1 MLRANECPKLKV
13 WLGKKRTNKYT
24 SPDIQNEVLK
34 VMVLRDIIYHIKKAP
49 FFSIMVDETTDNYIK

>member
-1 MLRANECPKLKV
+1 MA
-13 WLGKKRTNKYT
+13 WKKRTNKYT

-34 VMVLRDIIYHIKKAP
+34 VMALNVLRDIIYQIKKAP